1 MPLNLL
7 YDFGLLFPLYL
18 RGSSNTSSFFAE
30 LVYDLIG
37 IIAFFTRLVV
47 QFVRIILM
55 VVVYC
60 MMHDMVILQEI
71 SHWFVPLSDDLFDDI
86 LNLKFNAN
94 SISYFLLMV
103 LPSHFMH

>member
-1 MPLNLL
+1 
-7 YDFGLLFPLYL
+7 
-18 RGSSNTSSFFAE
+18 
-30 LVYDLIG
+30 
-37 IIAFFTRLVV
+37 
-47 QFVRIILM
+47 
-55 VVVYC
+55 
-60 MMHDMVILQEI
+60 MVILQEI